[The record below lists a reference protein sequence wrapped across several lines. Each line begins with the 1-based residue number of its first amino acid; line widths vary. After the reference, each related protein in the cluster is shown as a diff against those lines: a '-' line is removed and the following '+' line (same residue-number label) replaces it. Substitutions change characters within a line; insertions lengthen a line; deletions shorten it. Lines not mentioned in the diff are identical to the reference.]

1 MKKFSLRV
9 SGSRVG
15 DSARPTESAA
25 PTALIKAPRFG
36 LKVHR
41 EKGGPTPIS
50 AQVAQKRGPTPF
62 SPDDVATA
70 EDYE

>member
-15 DSARPTESAA
+15 DATRPVDSATPIAM
-25 PTALIKAPRFG
+25 IKAPRFG
-36 LKVHR
+36 LKVHAS
-41 EKGGPTPIS
+41 PL
-50 AQVAQKRGPTPF
+50 AKRGPAPV
-62 SPDDVATA
+62 SPDDYATA

>member
-1 MKKFSLRV
+1 VKKFSLRV

-15 DSARPTESAA
+15 DTARPVESSDQ
-25 PTALIKAPRFG
+25 PIALIKAPRFG

-41 EKGGPTPIS
+41 SPLAPKA
-50 AQVAQKRGPTPF
+50 AQSVT
-62 SPDDVATA
+62 SDDYATA

>member
-1 MKKFSLRV
+1 MKKFSFRV

-15 DSARPTESAA
+15 DAARPSDATPSLAN
-25 PTALIKAPRFG
+25 IKAPRFG

-41 EKGGPTPIS
+41 SPLAPKPEQPIS
-50 AQVAQKRGPTPF
+50 PA
-62 SPDDVATA
+62 DYATA

>member
-1 MKKFSLRV
+1 MKKLSFRV

-15 DSARPTESAA
+15 DATRPSESVQPIAM
-25 PTALIKAPRFG
+25 IKAPRFG

-41 EKGGPTPIS
+41 SPLAAKPLLT
-50 AQVAQKRGPTPF
+50 
-62 SPDDVATA
+62 PDDYATA

>member
-9 SGSRVG
+9 SGARVG
-15 DSARPTESAA
+15 DAARPIEDGTTAVA
-25 PTALIKAPRFG
+25 PRAPRFG

-41 EKGGPTPIS
+41 TVTVRPTQPIL
-50 AQVAQKRGPTPF
+50 PE
-62 SPDDVATA
+62 DYATA